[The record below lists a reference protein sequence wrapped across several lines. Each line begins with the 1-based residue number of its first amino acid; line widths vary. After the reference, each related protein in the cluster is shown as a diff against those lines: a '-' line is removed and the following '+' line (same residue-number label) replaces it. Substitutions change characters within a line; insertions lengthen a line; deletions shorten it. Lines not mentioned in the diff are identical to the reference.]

1 MVETRIS
8 IIIPAHNEE
17 EYLPITLE
25 ALAKAKAAYR
35 DPRAIEIIVVDN
47 RSDDTTAHIAREHG
61 AKVVHEPQ
69 RSIAK
74 ARNAG
79 AKAAQGKYLLFV
91 DADTIID
98 DSSLNKIEKVVSTN
112 TVIAGGCFVDYDDGW
127 QAKLIARGI
136 NYFVARPGRAWG
148 TFFFCDR
155 CAFKKVGGFDESM
168 YAAEEINLSKRL
180 RVEGKR
186 QGKSFYVI
194 QEYLAITSG
203 RRMVPRL
210 RVLLRRFPILFN
222 MKKSM
227 RDETICKPIW
237 YDVNR

>member
-35 DPRAIEIIVVDN
+35 DPRAVEVIVVDN
-47 RSDDTTAHIAREHG
+47 RSDDRTAHIAREHG

-79 AKAAQGKYLLFV
+79 AKASQGKYLLFV

-98 DSSLNKIEKVVSTN
+98 KESLNKIEKLFSTK
-112 TVIAGGCFVDYDDGW
+112 TVLAGGCYMDYDDDW
-127 QAKLIARGI
+127 QIKLIARGI
-136 NYFVARPGRAWG
+136 NHLVARRGRAWG
-148 TFFFCDR
+148 AFFFCER
-155 CAFKKVGGFDESM
+155 AAFKKVGGFDETL
-168 YAAEEINLSKRL
+168 YGTEELALSKAL
-180 RVEGKR
+180 GKEAKI
-186 QGKSFYVI
+186 QGRSFHVI
-194 QEYLAITSG
+194 QEYLAVTSG
-203 RRMVPRL
+203 RRLKPRL
-210 RVLLRRFPILFN
+210 RVLARRVTVLFKLRRA
-222 MKKSM
+222 M
-227 RDETICKPIW
+227 RDPEICQAIW
-237 YDVNR
+237 YDAER